1 MTKKLKSSLRSFTV
15 IAMVAL
21 AAYFANTAIQSHL
34 GQKAID
40 ATGLEI
46 LSLDAALAQSKQT
59 GKPVLAD
66 LSAIW
71 CPSCRKLD
79 SVVLA
84 DEAVKAKIQSKYLF
98 ARIEYESDEGQAFM
112 KRHQLR
118 GFPNLL
124 TLDSDGNQLKRIPLT
139 FSPEIFLEAL

>member
-21 AAYFANTAIQSHL
+21 AAYFANIAIQTHL

-46 LSLDAALAQSKQT
+46 LSLDAALAQSKET

-98 ARIEYESDEGQAFM
+98 ARIEYESDEGQAFK
-112 KRHQLR
+112 KRHQLS
-118 GFPNLL
+118 GFPNIL